1 MSQPPSGND
10 TPSRVKRLASKPLKL
25 AASTFRPLTNRT
37 NSSASSLP
45 PSGSTDSA
53 DPSLSGTVPPP
64 SGRRG
69 LRSKTKRI
77 RHLRSR
83 DVVPANPQQLAAASR
98 GPRKPLEG
106 EEPAA
111 WLRVRV
117 VRADNLVAKDRNG
130 TSDPCVRPPS
140 PRVLLTIRF
149 VSLLLPPSTRHQT
162 PVIKKSLNPSFPAD
176 GSTFDYPI
184 YLSLAGVVGARGLE
198 GVVWDKVSCRSLFI
212 VNTS

>member
-45 PSGSTDSA
+45 PSGSTDAA
-53 DPSLSGTVPPP
+53 DQSLSGTVPP

-77 RHLRSR
+77 RHLRSK

-117 VRADNLVAKDRNG
+117 VKAENLVAKDRNG
-130 TSDPCVRPPS
+130 TSDPCVRPTS
-140 PRVLLTIRF
+140 PWTLLTIRF
-149 VSLLLPPSTRHQT
+149 ISLLLPPSTRHQT

-198 GVVWDKVSCRSLFI
+198 GVVWDKVGRRLLIF
-212 VNTS
+212 VNSS